1 MTLEPRQSN
10 SAPVTHIAANDVT
23 IGGRRLRQRCA
34 WCGAVLLDYDL
45 SRIAVA
51 GDEWS
56 PPATWP
62 VGRLV
67 RVDGA
72 MSTALEDTDE
82 LPEDACAGVYDE
94 VTR

>member
-1 MTLEPRQSN
+1 VS
-10 SAPVTHIAANDVT
+10 SAVVTHIAGADIL
-23 IGGRRLRQRCA
+23 IGDRRLRQRCS

-45 SRIAVA
+45 ATVAVA
-51 GDEWS
+51 GDDPS

-72 MSTALEDTDE
+72 MSTVLEETEE
-82 LPEDACAGVYDE
+82 LPDDACGRLDDE